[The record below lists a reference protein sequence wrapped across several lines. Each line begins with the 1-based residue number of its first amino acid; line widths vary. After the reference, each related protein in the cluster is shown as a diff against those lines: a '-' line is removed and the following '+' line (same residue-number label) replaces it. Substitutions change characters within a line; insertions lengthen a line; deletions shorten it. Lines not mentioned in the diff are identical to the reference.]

1 MDMNKNMENEPD
13 SQEDSLKSK
22 GISNKEK
29 TAIIIVVTIIAF
41 LIRFVFFSYTSRDY
55 LIFLRP
61 WFDEIR
67 DNGGFSSIGHAIGD
81 YLPTYIYI
89 LTALTYLP
97 LNSLYS
103 IKLISF
109 AGDIIL
115 SLYAMRIVNAKTR
128 NSYLAVS
135 VYAIVMFLPTVILN
149 SSAWGQCDSIYAAAL
164 IACIYYMLIDKPGAG
179 MISYSISFVFKLQ
192 AVFLAPFILLML
204 IKKKIKFVQLFY
216 VPAAY
221 LLAIFPAVIA
231 GRSIQDLLSIYFRQ
245 TGTYNKLSLGAPNF
259 YAFIN
264 PVDTSP
270 YTIGGICLF
279 VAVMAVA
286 FIIVWKT
293 KFELTSDIII
303 KAAMLSLIIVPF
315 MLPHMHERY
324 FYAADVFSVIY
335 AALNKKRWFL
345 PVIICGSSLSGYSQ
359 YLYGKSAFSSFF
371 SLAAIPM
378 FIALCFIIK
387 DMADAVR
394 KLKNQSNIP
403 VKSTF

>member
-1 MDMNKNMENEPD
+1 MDMKKNIENEPD
-13 SQEDSLKSK
+13 SQEGSLKPK
-22 GISNKEK
+22 GISKKQK
-29 TAIIIVVTIIAF
+29 TAIIVIVTCIAF
-41 LIRFVFFSYTSRDY
+41 LIRLAFFSYSSRDY
-55 LIFLRP
+55 VIFLRP

-67 DNGGFSSIGHAIGD
+67 DNGGFSALGLAIGD

-115 SLYAMRIVNAKTR
+115 GLYAMRIVNAKTR
-128 NSYLAVS
+128 NTYLAVS

-149 SSAWGQCDSIYAAAL
+149 SGVWGQCDSIYTAAL

-179 MISYSISFVFKLQ
+179 MISYSISFIFKLQ

-204 IKKKIKFVQLFY
+204 IKKKIRFVQLFY

-221 LLAIFPAVIA
+221 LLAILPAVIA
-231 GRSIQDLLSIYFRQ
+231 GRSIQDLLSVYFRQ

-259 YAFIN
+259 YAFMN
-264 PVDTSP
+264 PGDTSP
-270 YTIGGICLF
+270 YSIGGICLF
-279 VAVMAVA
+279 VVVMAIA
-286 FIIVWKT
+286 FIIVWRT
-293 KFELTSDIII
+293 GLELTSDIIV

-359 YLYGKSAFSSFF
+359 YLYGYGAFSRFF

-378 FIALCFIIK
+378 FIALCIIIK
-387 DMADAVR
+387 DMANAVHEQ
-394 KLKNQSNIP
+394 KNQSNIP
-403 VKSTF
+403 VKNTV

>member
-97 LNSLYS
+97 LSSLYS

-135 VYAIVMFLPTVILN
+135 VYAIVMLLPTVILN
-149 SSAWGQCDSIYAAAL
+149 SGMWGQCDSIYTAAL
-164 IACIYYMLIDKPGAG
+164 IACIYYMMIDKPGAG
-179 MISYSISFVFKLQ
+179 MISYSISFIFKLQ
-192 AVFLAPFILLML
+192 AVFLAPFILLMF

-221 LLAIFPAVIA
+221 LLAILPAIIA

-315 MLPHMHERY
+315 LLPHMHERY

-345 PVIICGSSLSGYSQ
+345 PIIICGSSLSAYSQ
-359 YLYGKSAFSSFF
+359 YLFGKSAFSSFF

-378 FIALCFIIK
+378 FIALCVVIK
-387 DMADAVR
+387 DIADAVY
-394 KLKNQSNIP
+394 KQKSQSNIP
-403 VKSTF
+403 VKNMV